1 MGRGGIAVAGAVV
14 LVLWGLLYRFADGV
28 TFSAAHTLWAAAAAV
43 RAGTSTDPMRDFD
56 TMSNYPWLIGASAT
70 FQVAVWL
77 SGAVV
82 VWRKWTEVADRP
94 APWAALASL
103 VWGLW
108 VAADTATR
116 PWGGL
121 GPWLPAAAWT
131 MAVAAAT
138 LGAVGA
144 YRLVRLD
151 RTSFQ
156 S

>member
-1 MGRGGIAVAGAVV
+1 MGKGGLAIAGALV

-28 TFSAAHTLWAAAAAV
+28 TLNAVHTLWTAAAAV
-43 RAGTSTDPMRDFD
+43 RAGTSTDPMRDMN
-56 TMSNYPWLIGASAT
+56 TMSNYPWLIGASGA

-94 APWAALASL
+94 APGAALASL
-103 VWGLW
+103 LWGLW
-108 VAADTATR
+108 VAVDTATR
-116 PWGGL
+116 PWGPY
-121 GPWLPAAAWT
+121 GPWLPAGAW
-131 MAVAAAT
+131 ALAAAAA
-138 LGAVGA
+138 AVGA
-144 YRLVRLD
+144 LGCYRLVRLD